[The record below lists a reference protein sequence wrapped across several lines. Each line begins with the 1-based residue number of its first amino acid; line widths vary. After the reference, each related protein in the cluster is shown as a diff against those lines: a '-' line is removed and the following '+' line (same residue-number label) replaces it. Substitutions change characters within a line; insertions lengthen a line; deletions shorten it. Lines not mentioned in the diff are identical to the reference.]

1 MKSDNNVL
9 NLNKPANL
17 IIPTILIL
25 IMISTHYFGSFLI
38 FHTFAEFF
46 SVLISF
52 IIAFV
57 TYFTYSLT
65 KNKYLLFLGLGYF
78 WIAILDILHIQTYP
92 GMNIY
97 DVKGM
102 DPTLT
107 LWIFARF
114 LEAMIFLVAP
124 IMRNRDFSISKT
136 MLIFATYTFFV
147 TLFAMSSFPLMLFN
161 EESGLSLLKIMSEY
175 GIILILLGALKLNHI
190 KKNEF
195 QSATYRAVQLAII
208 FTIISETLFTLYTDM
223 YGFTNLL
230 GHIFKFL
237 SFWVLL
243 VSLIKTSLQEP
254 LKLMAKEASSY
265 NAIPVPAVVVSND
278 GIIRQTNKASEKY
291 LGLES
296 SQILGKSNHE
306 LFHPSDL
313 TVLECPVCQA
323 LKNNQVIQK
332 LELTD
337 SIGDWV
343 AQYSLSFI
351 EAESQQ
357 GAIQTCVDVTKI
369 HKTNEEIQKLK
380 ERMELALL
388 GNNDG
393 IWDWDIIEDRVHFS
407 SRWKEILGY
416 GDDELSDLYSEWH
429 DRVHPDDIENADLAM
444 QETID
449 KHKPYY
455 ENTHR
460 LRHKDGHWVWILSR
474 AKTQYDEH
482 GNAIRMIGTHT
493 DISEEKALQLKYAQQ
508 AQIIEQIHDCVISTD
523 LEGMITSWNHGAE
536 YLLEYKEEEA
546 IGQHITMLYLEEDF
560 ESLGKNIQTLM
571 KKGEYHATVR
581 LVKKSKD
588 IMDADLSLSLLR
600 DEKDEPIRMI
610 GFSQDITQRKR
621 AEDEL
626 KEQHKYLQSILDGI
640 HDPIMVIK
648 EDYTVE
654 IMNSMLYEKMQHTEV
669 ADPEHPK
676 CYEISHHRSTPCDG
690 MDHPCPLKSVMETQK
705 HTTVIHEHYNLNG
718 TMSYVELSATPLLDK
733 EQNCIG
739 IIESSRDITAH
750 LEVQNELREQKVTLD
765 HQAHHDALTGLPNR
779 ILFNDRLEQ
788 GIEKA
793 KRNNTTLALFFIDL
807 DHFKE
812 INDSLGHAIGDE
824 ILKSVTQRLNQTMRK
839 EDALAR
845 LGGDEF
851 TVIMEGLTQAQDA
864 TLLAEKILKVLA
876 EPITIEENVLYVS
889 SSIGIS
895 FYPEDGDSAH
905 DLLKYADV
913 AMYKAKDEGRNNFQ
927 LYSSEMTKLVF
938 ERMVMEASLREAL
951 KNEEFVIHYQPQ
963 VNGETDKLIGMEG
976 LVRWKHPNM
985 GLVTPDKFI
994 PLLEKTGLI
1003 IQLDQWVM
1011 KTAMM
1016 QMVQW
1021 HKQGYNPGILAL
1033 NLAIKQLKQKD
1044 LVTTI
1049 KTMMKETG
1057 CKPEWFSLEVTE
1069 GQIMNDPDKAI
1080 ITLNQISDIGIELA
1094 VDDFGTGYSSL
1105 SYLKRLPIDKLKID
1119 QSFVEGLPNDE
1130 EDAAITRSIIALSQ
1144 SLNLKVIA
1152 EGVET
1157 KAQKDFLVENGC
1169 KHIQGY
1175 FYSKPM
1181 QAVEIES
1188 IFLKG

>member
-1 MKSDNNVL
+1 MKLNNTIL
-9 NLNKPANL
+9 NVNNPANL
-17 IIPTILIL
+17 IIPTVFIL
-25 IMISTHYFGSFLI
+25 IMVSTRYAGNFLV
-38 FHTFAEFF
+38 FHTFLEFF

-52 IIAFV
+52 VIAFV
-57 TYFTYSLT
+57 TYFTYTLT

-78 WIAILDILHIQTYP
+78 WIGVLDIFHIQTYP

-97 DVKGM
+97 DVNGM
-102 DPTLT
+102 NTTLT
-107 LWIFARF
+107 LWLFARF
-114 LEAMIFLVAP
+114 FEAMLFLTAP
-124 IMRNRDFSISKT
+124 IMRNRDFSILKT
-136 MLIFATYTFFV
+136 TLFFATYTFFV
-147 TLFAMSSFPLMLFN
+147 ILFAMSSSPLILFDK
-161 EESGLSLLKIMSEY
+161 ESGLSLLKIVSEY
-175 GIILILLGALKLNHI
+175 GIVFILLGALKLNHI
-190 KKNEF
+190 KKSEF
-195 QSATYRAVQLAII
+195 QSATYRAVQIAII
-208 FTIISETLFTLYTDM
+208 FTIISEVLFTLYTDA
-223 YGFTNLL
+223 YAFTNLL

-237 SFWVLL
+237 SFWILL

-265 NAIPVPAVVVSND
+265 NAIPIPAVLVSND
-278 GIIRQTNKASEKY
+278 GIILQTNKASEKY
-291 LGLES
+291 LRLRS
-296 SQILGKSNHE
+296 SQILGRSNHE

-313 TVLECPVCQA
+313 TVSGCPVCQA
-323 LKNNQVIQK
+323 LKNNQIIQK

-337 SIGDWV
+337 SVEDWV

-351 EAESQQ
+351 ALESQQ
-357 GAIQTCVDVTKI
+357 GVIQTCVDVTKR
-369 HKTNEEIQKLK
+369 HKDNKEIQKLK

-393 IWDWDIIEDRVHFS
+393 IWDWNIIEDHVHFS
-407 SRWKEILGY
+407 PRWKEMIGY
-416 GDDELSDLYSEWH
+416 RDDEISNLYSEWE
-429 DRVHPDDIENADLAM
+429 DRVHPDDIESANAAM
-444 QETID
+444 QETIN

-474 AKTQYDEH
+474 AKTQYDAH
-482 GNAIRMIGTHT
+482 DNAIRMIGTHT
-493 DISEEKALQLKYAQQ
+493 DISNEKAIQLKYAHQ
-508 AQIIEQIHDCVISTD
+508 AQIIEQIHDSVISTD
-523 LEGMITSWNHGAE
+523 LEGIITSWNHGAE
-536 YLLEYKEEEA
+536 YLLGYTEDEA
-546 IGQHITMLYLEEDF
+546 IGKHITMLYLEEDF
-560 ESLGKNIQTLM
+560 ESLGKNIETLM
-571 KKGEYHATVR
+571 QKGEYHATVR
-581 LVKKSKD
+581 LVKKSKE

-600 DEKDEPIRMI
+600 DEKGEPVGMV
-610 GFSQDITQRKR
+610 GYSQDITQRKKT
-621 AEDEL
+621 EDEL
-626 KEQHKYLQSILDGI
+626 KEQHKYLQSIVDGV

-654 IMNSMLYEKMQHTEV
+654 IMNSTLYEKMQNIEV

-690 MDHPCPLKSVMETQK
+690 VDHPCPLKSVMETQK
-705 HTTVIHEHYNLNG
+705 HTAVIHEHYNLDG
-718 TMSYVELSATPLLDK
+718 TTSYVELSATPLLDK

-750 LEVQNELREQKVTLD
+750 LKVQNELREQKITLD
-765 HQAHHDALTGLPNR
+765 YQAHHDALTGLPNR

-793 KRNNTTLALFFIDL
+793 KRNNHTLALFFIDL

-824 ILKSVTQRLNQTMRK
+824 ILKSVTQRLDQTIRK

-864 TLLAEKILKVLA
+864 SLLAEKILKALA
-876 EPITIEENVLYVS
+876 EPIIVEENVLYIS

-895 FYPEDGDSAH
+895 FYPEDGDTAL

-913 AMYKAKDEGRNNFQ
+913 AMYKAKDEGRNTFQ
-927 LYSSEMTKLVF
+927 FYSAEMTELLF
-938 ERMVMEASLREAL
+938 ERVVMEASLRQAV
-951 KNEEFVIHYQPQ
+951 KNEEFVVYYQPQ
-963 VNGETDKLIGMEG
+963 VNGETDALIGMEA
-976 LVRWKHPNM
+976 LVRWQHPNV
-985 GLVTPDKFI
+985 GLVLPEKFI

-1011 KTAMM
+1011 KTSML
-1016 QMVQW
+1016 QMVKW
-1021 HKQGYNPGILAL
+1021 YKQGYKPGKLAL
-1033 NLAIKQLKQKD
+1033 NLAIKQLEQKD
-1044 LVTTI
+1044 FLTTI
-1049 KTMMKETG
+1049 QTIMKETG
-1057 CKPEWFSLEVTE
+1057 CKPEWIAFELTE
-1069 GQIMNDPDKAI
+1069 GQVMNNPDKAI
-1080 ITLNQISDIGIELA
+1080 IILNQISNLGIELA
-1094 VDDFGTGYSSL
+1094 IDDFGTGYSSL

-1144 SLNLKVIA
+1144 SLNLTVIA

-1157 KAQKDFLVENGC
+1157 KAQKDFLVNNGC

-1175 FYSKPM
+1175 LYSKPI
-1181 QAVEIES
+1181 QAVKIEDK
-1188 IFLKG
+1188 FLKG